1 MREMNAI
8 ARLASAIGYPQ
19 AVPADAVEFAFRVDG
34 GEVHA
39 SDLEKRL
46 VLSREISR
54 EEEDL
59 PRLASYSTGRML
71 REDAALYWDG
81 RRGAAMLAQEIPAT
95 AAPHALKAF
104 FERFA
109 DSCDWW
115 LARTAA
121 KPAEPASFPEMV
133 IRP

>member
-1 MREMNAI
+1 MSTI
-8 ARLASAIGYPQ
+8 GKLALAIGYPQ
-19 AVPADAVEFAFRVDG
+19 VVPADVLEFAFKVDG

-59 PRLASYSTGRML
+59 PRLASYSTGRIL

-81 RRGAAMLAQEIPAT
+81 RRGAAMLAQEIPAA

-104 FERFA
+104 FESFA

-121 KPAEPASFPEMV
+121 EPVKTAAFPEMV